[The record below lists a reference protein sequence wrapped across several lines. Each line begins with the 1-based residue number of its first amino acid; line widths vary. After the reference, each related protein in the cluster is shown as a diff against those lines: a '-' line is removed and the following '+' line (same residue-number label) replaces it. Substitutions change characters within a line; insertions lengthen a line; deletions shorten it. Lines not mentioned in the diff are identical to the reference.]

1 MAHGNML
8 LGYARGSVGDVTFTR
23 TNGNQVARA
32 RNRRPKNP
40 RSNSQMAQRSLFA
53 SAVKMYQLAVANFF
67 KFAFED
73 RKPHESDYNA
83 FMRHNVK
90 QGTNITQACF
100 NDRKYPAIGD
110 WLFAQGS
117 LPAMNYYD
125 SDNMVELN
133 FDVTLP
139 SFELPAPTTVGEL
152 SQYLVNDPKY
162 MVGDMITLVDYGW
175 YPYGTET
182 FPSLVPPTGDH
193 GTYFDFKQFI
203 IDPNDSTPFQSLGY
217 DLAILRNTGTQTG
230 RIIMS
235 SSDGVFDEQYR
246 SFAAIHTRK
255 KNDGSIMASNASI
268 IMSGA
273 YQQALNDSMDPVYI
287 EQVLAAWRSSE
298 DAILNPDS
306 GGQAGSTQ
314 IYATPPSPFPI
325 TIAANGQSTM
335 LNLFGVELKQGDTL
349 RMMVKRDS
357 NQPFY
362 SNVIYQDG
370 STIDGAYFKL
380 VDTDAESG
388 GNKAIT
394 FMNTSS
400 GSTKV
405 TISSLQVNGRDVQIL
420 TF

>member
-67 KFAFED
+67 IFAFED

-90 QGTNITQACF
+90 QGTNITKACF

-117 LPAMNYYD
+117 LQQLDYIVFNQ
-125 SDNMVELN
+125 SVELY
-133 FDVTLP
+133 FGITLP
-139 SFELPAPTTVGEL
+139 SQDLPLPTTVGEL
-152 SQYLVNDPKY
+152 SQYLLNSVRYKT
-162 MVGDMITLVDYGW
+162 GDMITLVDYGW

-182 FPSLVPPTGDH
+182 FPSIVPPTGDH
-193 GTYFDFKQFI
+193 GTFFDFKQFI
-203 IDPNDSTPFQSLGY
+203 IDVNDPTPLQSLGY
-217 DLAILRNTGTQTG
+217 TPFIEGNPGSHLNQLYLESN
-230 RIIMS
+230 
-235 SSDGVFDEQYR
+235 DGIFDEQYR

-255 KNDGSIMASNASI
+255 KNDGSIMASNAPI

-273 YQQALNDSMDPVYI
+273 YQQALEDSMDPVYI
-287 EQVLAAWRSSE
+287 EQVLASWRSSE

-314 IYATPPSPFPI
+314 VYATPDTTMPLNIGPGQTSTVLKLYGIKI
-325 TIAANGQSTM
+325 TP
-335 LNLFGVELKQGDTL
+335 GDTIYIAI
-349 RMMVKRDS
+349 
-357 NQPFY
+357 NQLGYTVPY
-362 SNVIYQDG
+362 SNG
-370 STIDGAYFKL
+370 SKVAYGL
-380 VDTDAESG
+380 QLDDTETTEG
-388 GNKAIT
+388 QTQIT
-394 FMNTSS
+394 LTNPSASDTVSVNI
-400 GSTKV
+400 TALK
-405 TISSLQVNGRDVQIL
+405 VNGTEVQIL
-420 TF
+420 RF

>member
-67 KFAFED
+67 RFAYED

-90 QGTNITQACF
+90 NGTNITQSCF

-125 SDNMVELN
+125 SGNIVELN
-133 FDVTLP
+133 FEVTLP
-139 SFELPAPTTVGEL
+139 SFELPVPTTVGEL
-152 SQYLVNDPKY
+152 SQYLVNDSKY

-175 YPYGTET
+175 YPYGSET
-182 FPSLVPPTGDH
+182 FPSLVPPTGNH
-193 GTYFDFKQFI
+193 GTFFDFKQFI
-203 IDPNDSTPFQSLGY
+203 IDPNDPTLLQTLGY
-217 DLAILRNTGTQTG
+217 DVFIQRITGTQNG
-230 RIIMS
+230 RLIMS
-235 SSDGVFDEQYR
+235 TNGSIFDEAYR
-246 SFAAIHTRK
+246 AFAAIHTRK

-287 EQVLAAWRSSE
+287 EQVLASWRSSE

-314 IYATPPSPFPI
+314 IYATPVTTLPLNI
-325 TIAANGQSTM
+325 DANATSSV
-335 LNLFGVELKQGDTL
+335 LNVHGVNINQGDTVYIAINNL
-349 RMMVKRDS
+349 GYTV
-357 NQPFY
+357 PY
-362 SNVIYQDG
+362 S
-370 STIDGAYFKL
+370 DGAKVAYGL
-380 VDTDAESG
+380 QLIDTNTEVGKTQISLKNPSATGTVSV
-388 GNKAIT
+388 NIT
-394 FMNTSS
+394 AL
-400 GSTKV
+400 K
-405 TISSLQVNGRDVQIL
+405 VNGTDVQIL
-420 TF
+420 RF

>member
-40 RSNSQMAQRSLFA
+40 RSNSQMMQRSLFA

-67 KFAFED
+67 KFAYED

-110 WLFAQGS
+110 WIFSQGS
-117 LPAMNYYD
+117 LPAMNYD
-125 SDNMVELN
+125 DVNNTVELN
-133 FDVTLP
+133 FGVTLP
-139 SFELPAPTTVGEL
+139 SSDLPEPTTIGEL
-152 SQYLVNDPKY
+152 SQYLVNDSKY

-175 YPYGTET
+175 YPYEGEVY
-182 FPSLVPPTGDH
+182 PSLVPPTGNH
-193 GTYFDFKQFI
+193 GTFFDFKQFI
-203 IDPNDSTPFQSLGY
+203 IDPNDPTSFNTLGY
-217 DLAILRNTGTQTG
+217 SVFIQQIIGTQNG
-230 RIIMS
+230 RIVMS
-235 SSDGVFDEQYR
+235 SDVGIFDEQYR

-255 KNDGSIMASNASI
+255 KNDGSIMSSNAPI
-268 IMSGA
+268 LMSGA

-287 EQVLAAWRSSE
+287 GQVLASWRASE

-314 IYATPPSPFPI
+314 IYAAPNTTLPIDISPGE
-325 TIAANGQSTM
+325 NSTVI
-335 LNLFGVELKQGDTL
+335 NVYGIQLKQGDT
-349 RMMVKRDS
+349 
-357 NQPFY
+357 
-362 SNVIYQDG
+362 IYIAVNRLGYTVPYTDG
-370 STIDGAYFKL
+370 SKIAYGL
-380 VDTDAESG
+380 EIVESDTPGSITLHNPSTTDTVSVD
-388 GNKAIT
+388 IT
-394 FMNTSS
+394 AL
-400 GSTKV
+400 K
-405 TISSLQVNGRDVQIL
+405 VNGTDVQIIR
-420 TF
+420 F